1 MKKISGLYLYA
12 WIVYSLQGFLFGDES
27 RIGTILLFVILLV
40 SMFVTLKVI
49 STFRQPLFLKGLS
62 VLLLMFTIYGM
73 IYIMIGQKVA
83 PNHPVY
89 EYLKNVYVSFLPM
102 YCFFYFT
109 KKGYLNISNLR
120 IAFFLLLLTST
131 GGYYIYGRKKLML
144 LASVGSSITE
154 ISNNV
159 SYAFVALMPML
170 FLFKNKMKVQLL
182 SILYIMFFVLSSFK
196 RGAIL
201 IAFICL
207 VILFYQVFKNSSRKF
222 RFRLLILISVFL
234 IGGTYIINYLNEST
248 ERFSYQIEKT
258 EEGNLSKRDEI
269 YSTLLTH
276 YLDNTSDKEFLIGGG
291 PDHTW
296 AIYGNYAHNDWLEI
310 LTNNGLL
317 GAVIYAI
324 YFICFF
330 LNMRQYKR
338 NNTFIYDIILM
349 SFIILL
355 IKTFFS
361 MSYASISLATSLML
375 GYCFAQPYHKTEAE
389 YLESSPKNEKKL
401 KR

>member
-1 MKKISGLYLYA
+1 MKTISNIYLYS
-12 WIVYSLQGFLFGDES
+12 WVIYLLQGFLFGDES

-49 STFRQPLFLKGLS
+49 STFRQPLFLKGLNL
-62 VLLLMFTIYGM
+62 LLLMFTVYGA
-73 IYIMIGQKVA
+73 IYIMVGQKVA
-83 PNHPVY
+83 PGHPVY
-89 EYLKNVYVSFLPM
+89 EYLKNIYVSFLPV

-109 KKGYLNISNLR
+109 KKGQLTSNNIRLV
-120 IAFFLLLLTST
+120 FFLLLLTCT
-131 GGYYIYGRKKLML
+131 GSYYIYESRKLML
-144 LASVGSSITE
+144 LTDGTITE

-159 SYAFVALMPML
+159 SYSFVAMMPML
-170 FLFKNKMKVQLL
+170 YLFKKRMSVQLF

-207 VILFYQVFKNSSRKF
+207 LILFYQLFAKSNRIIKY
-222 RFRLLILISVFL
+222 RMLILMAGFVIVSA
-234 IGGTYIINYLNEST
+234 YYINYLYDTSD
-248 ERFSYQIEKT
+248 RFVYQIEKT
-258 EEGNLSKRDEI
+258 EEGNSSKRDLI
-269 YSTLLTH
+269 YSTLLNH

-317 GAVIYAI
+317 GGVIYAI

-330 LNMRQYKR
+330 INMRQYKKQ
-338 NNTFIYDIILM
+338 NPFIYGIIQM
-349 SFIILL
+349 AFIVLL
-355 IKTFFS
+355 VKTFFS
-361 MSYASISLATSLML
+361 MSYASVPISMSLIL
-375 GYCFAQPYHKTEAE
+375 GYCFAQPYQKTEAE